1 METQEMKK
9 EGMQRNGVAMSMH
22 RPFSKDTIGTA
33 TSYIDIGSAH
43 GALQGGLSNSGQR
56 FHQQRVHSEM
66 AMDQDSNISQ
76 DHASDIEERLN
87 GSVDS
92 ADSRGMARRHRNSSG
107 SNSSSSSS
115 SNGRTQD
122 GSIELQHQYIGP
134 LRAGEDPG
142 RRAQRSGYAHSHA
155 SKRHPASLTPV
166 LDASIPSPLASPVT
180 ATVKSLTALSISQPF
195 TPLDGFSGRDLTK
208 ITVPRERKSTRPFS
222 VASGEAL
229 LAQEHKHN
237 GSRSHDTQ
245 QYQVER
251 LSDPETSSQQ
261 GNRAAR
267 QGPHKEAN
275 VQPTIPPTS
284 PSTSTADSINGTK
297 SSGSKWQPQKPAAQ
311 LRVTLYRLVS
321 TGYLPA
327 NTLVVFRE
335 HSAIV
340 TATGMLI
347 PQMKEPDA
355 ATLYPWLQSEYET
368 PSAWA
373 TAMVKGDRTGKVA
386 VNGWSAIKV
395 PIQQDAGLN
404 AMFGD
409 QGLPE
414 VSLDVLRKRYLAEMT
429 EDAGPAEDTSGGAS
443 KAAVLDRK
451 KRKRPSARAGEPTG
465 LRIWTQTEPQD
476 RKSRSE
482 TTRPRKRTMS
492 DLSGMVTSDL
502 FQDRQLHLEAAGAL
516 FSMQDG
522 FASPTF
528 ETCTRRATKSTSRTK
543 TTRRQRGPIQLE
555 SLKKRQHTRE
565 LLLSQS
571 PGRDLS
577 ALRILRPLTL
587 IPIVVPQSQDTSLG
601 PMDFCVSCG
610 ASGKVLDSNKVL
622 SVHGSRSQPQQW
634 PNAACAMEAN
644 RGHSP
649 EGDTMQRC
657 FDCGE
662 CFHLDC
668 VPQDHTSPALASAGN
683 HNWHCPRCTVCGVC
697 QTSTYDQAPLS
708 VSHKVATSKN
718 SSESTS
724 QEIQVLACD
733 NCQNLTHLQC
743 QLAFEPGLKDILKP
757 ARRANIEWLC
767 VTCRECVECGHRIS
781 PTDAGEGGETSS
793 LASSPV
799 SKPSKVEGRWSHGST
814 LCPSCTVLTE
824 KGNICPLCCRVYS
837 DDDYETPMI
846 FCDGCSLWVHVACDK
861 GLHDRDYEE
870 LGEDSRQYFC
880 PSCIPTPIPSPTH
893 SSSSSLLSA
902 VNSVEQSPWQKP
914 LGYGSQSA
922 NGHCDYS
929 KETPSSAEE
938 DGKGGVRKRKDDIMD
953 LIRAAKEISDTES
966 QANSPYSS
974 YSPMFPSATHS
985 RTMSVSLESVAEVAA
1000 AEALLTIFSGASTP
1014 VCSTPYTSYPP
1025 SPFEP
1030 PYSGMYDRHY
1040 AVINSP
1046 QDLHH
1051 MMGSMAFTP
1060 SSDPESTGATT
1071 RECMCVTSSQCR
1083 CVPQRRSFPPED
1095 YFNSRPY
1102 ARYAVQYN
1110 HIGEELEVG
1119 SAAHTKPN
1127 LTEEGLYQPLSPQSH
1142 TALNDPF
1149 LGTGLDARDC
1159 VLCHNRYSSGD
1170 SAPNSKPEDLGRLLP
1185 LRWKNEI
1192 PDGSQHTAARTGW
1205 IHVNCALWSTG
1216 VDLDSATGSMSNVA
1230 EVVGQS
1236 MHAIC
1241 SACGQA
1247 GASIRCSASASGT
1260 SDHAHACKA
1269 VFHYRCLNKS
1279 PPRTSYPNNH
1289 QHQHQQ
1295 GGSVRGAVVTDRA
1308 QRTILCS
1315 MHYREVSTLNDLRT
1329 AAMALHSS
1337 MAQHNADTTRVP
1349 LRETLAPVED
1359 FSARARVPLWIRDPT
1374 FEVQTPSAVP
1384 PSGLERSA
1392 TTLGCFRIGGLLL
1405 HSLGSFDMP
1414 GIVYCETGL
1423 GNDVDLELKY
1433 SVQSAANGT
1442 ARPSATAEVLAI
1454 PLGFKC
1460 ERQLLRQ
1467 GSARCIVVMEVVRSH
1482 LNHTHTTEATT
1493 ADDDSAVESIAYAQ
1507 DGEEMTLAWRVLIT
1521 GSDSSSNREFYGTS
1535 MHDVVDTIFES
1546 SEGGSA
1552 LVQYRR
1558 YIKHPDAFFGL
1569 DHPFIRQQILAMEG
1583 QAQVASRTWL
1593 RYREEQRILE
1603 RHCKKHS
1610 RTPSQGP
1617 SKATNLTHSSD
1628 HRGTMT
1634 AARVRSR
1641 QQSRLSRK
1649 RIVRVGIAQS
1659 SSKVPN
1665 DNHHKPSFNSSE
1677 QSSMDLD
1684 QGQASSSLQP
1694 GLSRQLVATS
1704 PSLRPPSQG
1713 QSTISSSA
1721 HTSAGSEITED
1732 SLQRLREEH
1741 VKHVALFWNGRRVT
1755 TPIASATSTLG
1766 HRKGSSTPVS
1776 AQLQDAITLAVD
1788 EAQVAQQAP
1797 STSDEMSV
1805 EQEDTVS
1812 MDIDPNENS
1821 NSSPSLFRQLDAS
1834 MGKAATTGVAES
1846 ELTPLEAHADL
1857 RLYST
1862 RTFATDE
1869 LVMEYVGEVISPAV
1883 AIRRQETYQSQGR
1896 GCYMMWCEFE
1906 EAVIDA
1912 TVQGGL
1918 ARCIRQ
1924 CDDASS
1930 SSSNISKGVGSVY
1943 ARTVTVVTGS
1953 GASLRRRPKVVIC
1966 AARTLHAGE
1975 ELTMQYCS

>member
-1 METQEMKK
+1 METQMKK
-9 EGMQRNGVAMSMH
+9 EVMQRNGVAMSMH
-22 RPFSKDTIGTA
+22 RPFSKDTISTA
-33 TSYIDIGSAH
+33 ASYMDIGSAH
-43 GALQGGLSNSGQR
+43 GAMQGVLGNSGQR
-56 FHQQRVHSEM
+56 FQQHRVRSEM
-66 AMDQDSNISQ
+66 EMDQDSNNSQ
-76 DHASDIEERLN
+76 DHASDMEEQLN

-92 ADSRGMARRHRNSSG
+92 AVSRGMARRRQNSSG
-107 SNSSSSSS
+107 SSS
-115 SNGRTQD
+115 GRRQD
-122 GSIELQHQYIGP
+122 GSIEFQQQHTGP
-134 LRAGEDPG
+134 LRTGEDTG
-142 RRAQRSGYAHSHA
+142 RRVQRSGYAHSHA

-180 ATVKSLTALSISQPF
+180 ATVNSLTALSISNPF
-195 TPLDGFSGRDLTK
+195 TPLGGFSGRDLTK
-208 ITVPRERKSTRPFS
+208 ITVPRERKSTRPYS
-222 VASGEAL
+222 IASGEAL
-229 LAQEHKHN
+229 LAQEQKHN
-237 GSRSHDTQ
+237 GSRKDDTQ
-245 QYQVER
+245 QDQMER
-251 LSDPETSSQQ
+251 LSDPETSSLQ
-261 GNRAAR
+261 GIRAAR
-267 QGPHKEAN
+267 QGSHKEAK

-297 SSGSKWQPQKPAAQ
+297 STGSKWQPQKPAAQ

-335 HSAIV
+335 HSAVV

-347 PQMKEPDA
+347 PQIKEPDA

-395 PIQQDAGLN
+395 PIQQDAGLS

-429 EDAGPAEDTSGGAS
+429 EDAGPAESMSGGAS

-451 KRKRPSARAGEPTG
+451 KRKRPSARAGEPSG

-528 ETCTRRATKSTSRTK
+528 ETCTRRATKSTSRAK
-543 TTRRQRGPIQLE
+543 TARRQRGPIQLE
-555 SLKKRQHTRE
+555 SLTKRQHRRA
-565 LLLSQS
+565 LLRSQS
-571 PGRDLS
+571 PGRSLS

-587 IPIVVPQSQDTSLG
+587 IPLVVPQSHDTSLE
-601 PMDFCVSCG
+601 PMDFCDGCG
-610 ASGKVLDSNKVL
+610 ASGKVQDSKKVL
-622 SVHGSRSQPQQW
+622 SIHGSQRQPHQW
-634 PNAACAMEAN
+634 PNAAYAMEAN

-649 EGDTMQRC
+649 GEDPMQRC

-668 VPQDHTSPALASAGN
+668 VPPDHTLPASASAGN
-683 HNWHCPRCTVCGVC
+683 HNWHCPRCTVCSVC
-697 QTSTYDQAPLS
+697 QTSTYDQAPPS
-708 VSHKVATSKN
+708 VPHKVATSKN
-718 SSESTS
+718 SSDSTP

-733 NCQNLTHLQC
+733 NCQNFTHLQC
-743 QLAFEPGLKDILKP
+743 QLALEPGLKDILKL
-757 ARRANIEWLC
+757 ARRE
-767 VTCRECVECGHRIS
+767 S
-781 PTDAGEGGETSS
+781 
-793 LASSPV
+793 
-799 SKPSKVEGRWSHGST
+799 
-814 LCPSCTVLTE
+814 
-824 KGNICPLCCRVYS
+824 
-837 DDDYETPMI
+837 
-846 FCDGCSLWVHVACDK
+846 
-861 GLHDRDYEE
+861 LHDRDYEE

-902 VNSVEQSPWQKP
+902 VNSVEQSPWQEP

-929 KETPSSAEE
+929 KEASSSAEE
-938 DGKGGVRKRKDDIMD
+938 DGKGRNRKRKDDIMD
-953 LIRAAKEISDTES
+953 LLRAAKEISDTES

-1014 VCSTPYTSYPP
+1014 VSSTPYTSYPP
-1025 SPFEP
+1025 SPFEAP
-1030 PYSGMYDRHY
+1030 FSGMYDRHY

-1060 SSDPESTGATT
+1060 SSDPESTGAGTQ
-1071 RECMCVTSSQCR
+1071 ECMCVASSQCR

-1095 YFNSRPY
+1095 YFTSRPY
-1102 ARYAVQYN
+1102 ARHAVQYN
-1110 HIGEELEVG
+1110 HIGEELQVA
-1119 SAAHTKPN
+1119 SAAHTKSVQPN
-1127 LTEEGLYQPLSPQSH
+1127 LTDEGLYQPLSPQLH
-1142 TALNDPF
+1142 TALNDSFP
-1149 LGTGLDARDC
+1149 GTGLDARDC
-1159 VLCHNRYSSGD
+1159 VLCHNRC
-1170 SAPNSKPEDLGRLLP
+1170 SAGEGAQDSKPEGLGRLLP
-1185 LRWKNEI
+1185 LRWKNETNG
-1192 PDGSQHTAARTGW
+1192 GSQHSAARTGW

-1216 VDLDSATGSMSNVA
+1216 VDLDSATGSMSHVA

-1236 MHAIC
+1236 MHA
-1241 SACGQA
+1241 
-1247 GASIRCSASASGT
+1247 
-1260 SDHAHACKA
+1260 
-1269 VFHYRCLNKS
+1269 
-1279 PPRTSYPNNH
+1279 
-1289 QHQHQQ
+1289 Q
-1295 GGSVRGAVVTDRA
+1295 GGTVRGAVVTDRA

-1337 MAQHNADTTRVP
+1337 MAQNNADAAGLP
-1349 LRETLAPVED
+1349 LRETLTPVEGS
-1359 FSARARVPLWIRDPT
+1359 SAGPRGPLWIRDPT
-1374 FEVQTPSAVP
+1374 FEVQRPFAAP
-1384 PSGLERSA
+1384 PANLERNVG
-1392 TTLGCFRIGGLLL
+1392 TLGCFRIGGLLL

-1423 GNDVDLELKY
+1423 GNDVDLERKY
-1433 SVQSAANGT
+1433 SVQQPTTKET

-1467 GSARCIVVMEVVRSH
+1467 RSTRSIVVMEVVRSH
-1482 LNHTHTTEATT
+1482 LNHMCTTSAST
-1493 ADDDSAVESIAYAQ
+1493 ADDDNAVDSIAYAQ
-1507 DGEEMTLAWRVLIT
+1507 DDEEMNLAWKVSIT
-1521 GSDSSSNREFYGTS
+1521 GSDLSSNREFYSTS

-1546 SEGGSA
+1546 SEEESA
-1552 LVQYRR
+1552 LVQYGR
-1558 YIKHPDAFFGL
+1558 YIKYPDSFFGL
-1569 DHPFIRQQILAMEG
+1569 DHPFIRQQILAMDG

-1603 RHCKKHS
+1603 RHCRKHS
-1610 RTPSQGP
+1610 CTPSQGP
-1617 SKATNLTHSSD
+1617 LRATHLTHASE

-1649 RIVRVGIAQS
+1649 RIVRVGIAQN
-1659 SSKVPN
+1659 SSKLSQN
-1665 DNHHKPSFNSSE
+1665 NQCKPHSNGGE
-1677 QSSMDLD
+1677 PSSMDVD
-1684 QGQASSSLQP
+1684 QGQKSSSFQP

-1704 PSLRPPSQG
+1704 PSLQPPSQG
-1713 QSTISSSA
+1713 QPTVSSTA
-1721 HTSAGSEITED
+1721 HPSAGSETTED

-1741 VKHVALFWNGRRVT
+1741 VKDVALYWNGRRVT
-1755 TPIASATSTLG
+1755 TPMASATSALSS
-1766 HRKGSSTPVS
+1766 RKGSSTATS
-1776 AQLQDAITLAVD
+1776 AQFQDAITFAVD
-1788 EAQVAQQAP
+1788 EAQVAQPGP
-1797 STSDEMSV
+1797 SSSLDEMSV
-1805 EQEDTVS
+1805 DRENTVN
-1812 MDIDPNENS
+1812 MDIDPNESRNL
-1821 NSSPSLFRQLDAS
+1821 SPSSFRPLDAS
-1834 MGKAATTGVAES
+1834 MGNKAATTGVVVES
-1846 ELTPLEAHADL
+1846 ELTPSEAHADL

-1862 RTFATDE
+1862 RAFATDE
-1869 LVMEYVGEVISPAV
+1869 WVMEYVGEVISPAV
-1883 AIRRQETYQSQGR
+1883 AIRRQEAYQSQGR

-1924 CDDASS
+1924 CDDANSS
-1930 SSSNISKGVGSVY
+1930 SSGSNTSQGVGSVY
-1943 ARTVTVVTGS
+1943 AKTLTVVTGS

>member
-1 METQEMKK
+1 
-9 EGMQRNGVAMSMH
+9 MSMH

-33 TSYIDIGSAH
+33 ASYMDVGSAH
-43 GALQGGLSNSGQR
+43 GAMHGVTGKSGQGLYQHNVR
-56 FHQQRVHSEM
+56 SEM
-66 AMDQDSNISQ
+66 DMDQDSNISQ
-76 DHASDIEERLN
+76 DHASDTEEQPN
-87 GSVDS
+87 GSVDF
-92 ADSRGMARRHRNSSG
+92 ADSRGMARCPQNSPG
-107 SNSSSSSS
+107 S
-115 SNGRTQD
+115 SNRRRQD
-122 GSIELQHQYIGP
+122 GPLESQQQQHNGP
-134 LRAGEDPG
+134 LRAGEDVG

-166 LDASIPSPLASPVT
+166 LDASIPSPLASPLT
-180 ATVKSLTALSISQPF
+180 ATVNSLTALSISHPF
-195 TPLDGFSGRDLTK
+195 IPLGGFSGRDLTK
-208 ITVPRERKSTRPFS
+208 ITVPRERKSTRPYS
-222 VASGEAL
+222 VSSGEAFL
-229 LAQEHKHN
+229 VHEHKHN
-237 GSRSHDTQ
+237 GSRRDHTQ
-245 QYQVER
+245 QDQMER

-261 GNRAAR
+261 GGGAAR
-267 QGPHKEAN
+267 PGTHKESQ
-275 VQPTIPPTS
+275 VQPTIPSTS
-284 PSTSTADSINGTK
+284 PSTSTADSFNGTK
-297 SSGSKWQPQKPAAQ
+297 STGSKWQPQKPAAQ

-335 HSAIV
+335 HSAVV

-395 PIQQDAGLN
+395 PIQQDAGLS

-429 EDAGPAEDTSGGAS
+429 EDSGQAENTGGSAS

-451 KRKRPSARAGEPTG
+451 KRKRPSVRAGESTG

-476 RKSRSE
+476 TKSRSE

-528 ETCTRRATKSTSRTK
+528 ETCTRRTTKGTSRAKITS
-543 TTRRQRGPIQLE
+543 RHRGPTQLE
-555 SLKKRQHTRE
+555 SLARRQHKRE
-565 LLLSQS
+565 LLMTQS
-571 PGRDLS
+571 PGRDVS
-577 ALRILRPLTL
+577 ALRILRPLSL
-587 IPIVVPQSQDTSLG
+587 IPIVVPQNQDTSVG
-601 PMDFCVSCG
+601 HMDFCVGCG
-610 ASGKVLDSNKVL
+610 ASGKVLDSKRIL
-622 SVHGSRSQPQQW
+622 SDHGSQNHRPHQW
-634 PNAACAMEAN
+634 LNATCAGEVKSGYNPA
-644 RGHSP
+644 
-649 EGDTMQRC
+649 EDAMQRC

-668 VPQDHTSPALASAGN
+668 VPPGHTSPASALIGN
-683 HNWHCPRCTVCGVC
+683 TDWHCPRCTVCGVC
-697 QTSTYDQAPLS
+697 QTSIHDQAPPS
-708 VSHKVATSKN
+708 VHQKVATSKR
-718 SSESTS
+718 SSDSAQ

-733 NCQNLTHLQC
+733 SCQSFTHLQC
-743 QLAFEPGLKDILKP
+743 QMALEPSLKNILKP
-757 ARRANIEWLC
+757 ACQGNIEWLC
-767 VTCRECVECGHRIS
+767 ATCRECVECGHRIS
-781 PTDAGEGGETSS
+781 STSAGAGREPSP
-793 LASSPV
+793 LAGAPV
-799 SKPSKVEGRWSHGST
+799 IKPSKVEGRWSHGSA
-814 LCPSCTVLTE
+814 LCPGCTVLTE

-846 FCDGCSLWVHVACDK
+846 FCDGCSLWVHVACDQ

-902 VNSVEQSPWQKP
+902 VNSVEQSPWQEP
-914 LGYGSQSA
+914 LGYGPRRA
-922 NGHCDYS
+922 NGHHDYS
-929 KETPSSAEE
+929 KEASSSAEE
-938 DGKGGVRKRKDDIMD
+938 DGKGKNRRRKDDIMD

-974 YSPMFPSATHS
+974 YSPMFPSSTHS
-985 RTMSVSLESVAEVAA
+985 RTMSASLESVAEVAA

-1014 VCSTPYTSYPP
+1014 VSSTPYTSYPP

-1030 PYSGMYDRHY
+1030 PFSGMYDRHY

-1046 QDLHH
+1046 QDLQH

-1060 SSDPESTGATT
+1060 SSDPESTGAAM
-1071 RECMCVTSSQCR
+1071 RECMCVATSQCR
-1083 CVPQRRSFPPED
+1083 CLPQRRSFPPED

-1102 ARYAVQYN
+1102 ARHTVPYN
-1110 HIGEELEVG
+1110 HSEKELEV
-1119 SAAHTKPN
+1119 APNAHTKSVQPN
-1127 LTEEGLYQPLSPQSH
+1127 LTEEDLYQPLSPQSH
-1142 TALNDPF
+1142 TALNDS
-1149 LGTGLDARDC
+1149 LSGTGLDARDC
-1159 VLCHNRYSSGD
+1159 VLCHNRYSASE
-1170 SAPNSKPEDLGRLLP
+1170 SASDTKPEALGRLLP
-1185 LRWKNEI
+1185 LRWEDETA
-1192 PDGSQHTAARTGW
+1192 DGSQHFVARTGW

-1216 VDLDSATGSMSNVA
+1216 VDLDSATGSMSHVA
-1230 EVVGQS
+1230 DTVGQS
-1236 MHAIC
+1236 VQAIC
-1241 SACGQA
+1241 GACGQA

-1260 SDHAHACKA
+1260 SDNPHACKA
-1269 VFHYRCLNKS
+1269 VFHYPCLNKFQ
-1279 PPRTSYPNNH
+1279 PRSYPNHH
-1289 QHQHQQ
+1289 QHQHQHQ
-1295 GGSVRGAVVTDRA
+1295 HGRTVSGAVITDRT

-1337 MAQHNADTTRVP
+1337 MAVSSADAAKLPSMESLTPAEGSSPHTRGP
-1349 LRETLAPVED
+1349 I
-1359 FSARARVPLWIRDPT
+1359 WIRDPL
-1374 FEVQTPSAVP
+1374 FEVQQTLAASPSD
-1384 PSGLERSA
+1384 SEKNSRK
-1392 TTLGCFRIGGLLL
+1392 LGCFRIGGLLL

-1414 GIVYCETGL
+1414 GVVYCETGL
-1423 GNDVDLELKY
+1423 GNDVDLEIKY
-1433 SVQSAANGT
+1433 ALQPIANRT

-1460 ERQLLRQ
+1460 ERQLLRA
-1467 GSARCIVVMEVVRSH
+1467 GSSRDIVVMEVVKSH
-1482 LNHTHTTEATT
+1482 LGHLRRTEANT
-1493 ADDDSAVESIAYAQ
+1493 ADGYAPDSFAYAQ
-1507 DGEEMTLAWRVLIT
+1507 DGEEASLAWRVLIN
-1521 GSDSSSNREFYGTS
+1521 SADPSSNREFYSPS
-1535 MHDVVDTIFES
+1535 MHDVVDTIFKD
-1546 SEGGSA
+1546 SEEGSA

-1558 YIKHPDAFFGL
+1558 YIKSPDAFFGL
-1569 DHPFIRQQILAMEG
+1569 DHPFIRQQILSMDG
-1583 QAQVASRTWL
+1583 QVQVASRTWL

-1603 RHCKKHS
+1603 QQCGKHS
-1610 RTPSQGP
+1610 CPSSPGGP
-1617 SKATNLTHSSD
+1617 SKATHLTQSSE
-1628 HRGTMT
+1628 HRGTGTMT

-1649 RIVRVGIAQS
+1649 RIVRIGIAQNN
-1659 SSKVPN
+1659 SKIPEDSN
-1665 DNHHKPSFNSSE
+1665 HKHDPSGGGCSDNK
-1677 QSSMDLD
+1677 SSMEVDHS
-1684 QGQASSSLQP
+1684 QGSSSSLQP

-1704 PSLRPPSQG
+1704 PSLRPPSRDLPKVS
-1713 QSTISSSA
+1713 STVHPSPGSS
-1721 HTSAGSEITED
+1721 ITED

-1741 VKHVALFWNGRRVT
+1741 AKGVALFWNGRRMT
-1755 TPIASATSTLG
+1755 TPNASVASALSRRGGTSTA
-1766 HRKGSSTPVS
+1766 SSG
-1776 AQLQDAITLAVD
+1776 QLQDRVSFDMD
-1788 EAQVAQQAP
+1788 EAQATQPIP
-1797 STSDEMSV
+1797 SSSAGEVSA
-1805 EQEDTVS
+1805 EPQEEPVS
-1812 MDIDPNENS
+1812 MDIDPKEDSDPNP
-1821 NSSPSLFRQLDAS
+1821 PSFGQLDAS
-1834 MGKAATTGVAES
+1834 MGKASTTTTEVVVES
-1846 ELTPLEAHADL
+1846 ELLAPLEAHAEL

-1869 LVMEYVGEVISPAV
+1869 MVMEYVGEVISPAV

-1896 GCYMMWCEFE
+1896 GCYMMWCELE

-1924 CDDASS
+1924 CEDDASDS
-1930 SSSNISKGVGSVY
+1930 RQGRGSVY
-1943 ARTVTVVTGS
+1943 AKTLTVMTGS
-1953 GASLRRRPKVVIC
+1953 GLTVRRRPKVVIC
-1966 AARTLHAGE
+1966 AARTLHPGE